1 MLKHPLMIIGLNSS
15 RFFNFRGA
23 FCQSLE
29 GVCKKKHQSWCRV
42 WVGFHLRKLFA
53 TGISS
58 HLFTPG
64 TGNQSLQEGRDL
76 GAMIC
81 LTRINSTERSKLG
94 NRAAMYFTVL
104 SRQGREGESLKG
116 LWKEGSRW
124 WTCCSRWGRA
134 WPRCGRQSNWW
145 PGWRGRCSTLLLRL
159 SRWGWRSTSRPSW
172 WLALEVRQVSVLLS
186 QSRCRVAP
194 ESS

>member
-1 MLKHPLMIIGLNSS
+1 MHTGPARENKSTLIRNYVETPLDDHWTK
-15 RFFNFRGA
+15 FQQAFNFRGA
-23 FCQSLE
+23 FCQSWE

-42 WVGFHLRKLFA
+42 RVGFHLRKLFA

-94 NRAAMYFTVL
+94 NRAAMYLHFCPGKGGKEN
-104 SRQGREGESLKG
+104 RWKDYGRKDHDG
-116 LWKEGSRW
+116 
-124 WTCCSRWGRA
+124 GRA
-134 WPRCGRQSNWW
+134 A
-145 PGWRGRCSTLLLRL
+145 PGGEELGVADRVIG
-159 SRWGWRSTSRPSW
+159 GQGDEEGARP
-172 WLALEVRQVSVLLS
+172 
-186 QSRCRVAP
+186 CC
-194 ESS
+194 

>member
-1 MLKHPLMIIGLNSS
+1 MHTGPARENKSTLIRKYVETPLDDHWTK
-15 RFFNFRGA
+15 FQQAFNFRGA
-23 FCQSLE
+23 FCQSWE

-42 WVGFHLRKLFA
+42 RVGFHLRKLFA

-94 NRAAMYFTVL
+94 NRAAMYLHFCPGKGGKEN
-104 SRQGREGESLKG
+104 RWKDYGRKDHDG
-116 LWKEGSRW
+116 
-124 WTCCSRWGRA
+124 GRA
-134 WPRCGRQSNWW
+134 A
-145 PGWRGRCSTLLLRL
+145 PGGEELGVADRVIG
-159 SRWGWRSTSRPSW
+159 GQGDEEGARP
-172 WLALEVRQVSVLLS
+172 
-186 QSRCRVAP
+186 CC
-194 ESS
+194 

>member
-1 MLKHPLMIIGLNSS
+1 MIIGLNSS
-15 RFFNFRGA
+15 RLLT
-23 FCQSLE
+23 LE
-29 GVCKKKHQSWCRV
+29 GPFANLGKVCVRKQTSKLMQSSGWFSFEETVCDRHILTSV
-42 WVGFHLRKLFA
+42 HPWDREPK
-53 TGISS
+53 
-58 HLFTPG
+58 FTRRPWPW
-64 TGNQSLQEGRDL
+64 
-76 GAMIC
+76 AMIC

-94 NRAAMYFTVL
+94 NRAAMYFTLL
-104 SRQGREGESLKG
+104 SRGGREGESLKG

-159 SRWGWRSTSRPSW
+159 SRWGWRSTLRPSW